1 MSKIKNTVM
10 SVMAVLCLTVIM
22 SACISG
28 SASAKQCIKNESGAV
43 LNVTWHNAA
52 GKNDNSAS
60 NHSLSVGFQA
70 CQNNKNL
77 GWAEVECSGC
87 IFAELAA
94 KAAVTIGGSGAYGVC
109 VAVTSG
115 GCVMAGGLFSA
126 GTAAAV
132 NAIPPA
138 YNGRKILV
146 PNKGKTI
153 VVSGNAFGL
162 KVKG

>member
-1 MSKIKNTVM
+1 MSKITILCLALL
-10 SVMAVLCLTVIM
+10 MAVGFT
-22 SACISG
+22 G
-28 SASAKQCIKNESGAV
+28 SAFAKQCIKNESGAV

-94 KAAVTIGGSGAYGVC
+94 KAAVTIGGAGAYGVC

-162 KVKG
+162 RVK